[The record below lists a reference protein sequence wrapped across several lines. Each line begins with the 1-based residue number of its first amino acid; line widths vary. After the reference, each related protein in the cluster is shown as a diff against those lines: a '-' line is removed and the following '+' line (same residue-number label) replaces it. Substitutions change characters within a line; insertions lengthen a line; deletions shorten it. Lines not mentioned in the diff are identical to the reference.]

1 MAGVGATL
9 TADVWW
15 AEASWIEAW
24 HLDVLSPE
32 ERDRAASYRHEA
44 DRARFVVAATLLRL
58 VVGARVQVAPSQVPV
73 RRRCAH
79 CRAPHG
85 RPVIVGTHLGVS
97 VSHAPDLVVVAVS
110 RDGAVGVDVEQVRAI
125 DLDTMTPMVLSA
137 AEATSSRSPDSFFRT
152 WGRKGAVLKCLGT
165 GLDVPMTA
173 LSLTRVAAG
182 THLASVPDGSG
193 AHPVVVDLDAGPHHA
208 AALAL
213 DPDDRRQESPIAVHV
228 TVHRAEVAA
237 MFRPV

>member
-1 MAGVGATL
+1 VTGVGAAL

-15 AEASWIEAW
+15 AEASWIEPW
-24 HLDVLSPE
+24 HLDVLSCH
-32 ERDRAASYRHEA
+32 ERERAASYRHES
-44 DRARFVVAATLLRL
+44 DRARFVVAAALLRL
-58 VVGARVQVAPSQVPV
+58 VVGARLQVPPSQVPV

-97 VSHAPDLVVVAVS
+97 VAHARDRVVVAVI
-110 RDGAVGVDVEQVRAI
+110 RDGAVGVDVEAVREI
-125 DLDTMTPMVLSA
+125 DVDTLTPMVLSA
-137 AEATSSRSPDSFFRT
+137 AEATSPTSREGFFKT
-152 WGRKGAVLKCLGT
+152 WVRKEAVLKSLGT

-173 LSLTRVAAG
+173 LHLSRIGAG
-182 THLASVPDGSG
+182 THIASVSDRPRV
-193 AHPVVVDLDAGPHHA
+193 HPVVVDLDAGPGQA

-213 DPDDRRQESPIAVHV
+213 SAGGWRQDSPVGVHV

-237 MFRPV
+237 MLRPA